1 MLLGS
6 EYGFVTLPLPNSAQ
20 LAVLPSFLT
29 IHLFILT
36 QLGSKL
42 FLIVKILLLIKCR
55 VLDYIALTKYNHG
68 LPNNS

>member
-6 EYGFVTLPLPNSAQ
+6 EYGFVTLSLPNSAQ

-36 QLGSKL
+36 QAQNFS
-42 FLIVKILLLIKCR
+42 
-55 VLDYIALTKYNHG
+55 
-68 LPNNS
+68 